1 MSCCPPAS
9 SILSTSNGAQ
19 ISEWSGYRRSHSYR
33 ECDLDQCPGFH
44 LTRCLKG
51 HLIVNVITDV
61 EQFSGL
67 LFVFSIHSEGAVHN
81 FQPIPPSSTSRNE
94 AAAEGITAGGR
105 SGTSV
110 ALHIVQILP
119 STTIRTESPRPVCH
133 TRHQIS
139 RSKPRQHTVSF
150 DATTLF
156 SVYRG
161 GQKTG

>member
-1 MSCCPPAS
+1 M
-9 SILSTSNGAQ
+9 
-19 ISEWSGYRRSHSYR
+19 
-33 ECDLDQCPGFH
+33 
-44 LTRCLKG
+44 
-51 HLIVNVITDV
+51 IVNVTTNV
-61 EQFSGL
+61 KRFSGL
-67 LFVFSIHSEGAVHN
+67 LFLYSRRHN
-81 FQPIPPSSTSRNE
+81 FQPISPSSTSRNE

-150 DATTLF
+150 DATTLIL
-156 SVYRG
+156 VYWS
-161 GQKTG
+161 GQKTGSTEGRISSATQLVSPTRNTALRGEG